1 MKTKIALIAA
11 GFAAFAAVPAS
22 AQSLTYNLNAQVAPS
37 CGVYNSGG
45 ATVAVDFGQLAT
57 VATSSTV
64 DVAAGEAT
72 YRCNSVNGFTRT
84 ITSQNNGYLTL
95 GGQPTTDNARRIRFN
110 MAHTGDAGLSFAA
123 QQLTSPVAT
132 TFGGSTAFLA
142 GETGAVS
149 FQAFGVQGAAGGNG
163 APGTTVYAGN
173 YRDTVT
179 ITVTAL

>member
-1 MKTKIALIAA
+1 MKKIALLAAGIAA
-11 GFAAFAAVPAS
+11 VAAVPAS

-45 ATVAVDFGQLAT
+45 STIPVEFGELAAVPAST
-57 VATSSTV
+57 TV

-72 YRCNSVNGFTRT
+72 YRCNSATGFTRT
-84 ITSQNNGYLTL
+84 ITSQNNGFLTL
-95 GGQPTTDNARRIRFN
+95 GGQPTNDNARRIRFN
-110 MAHTGDAGLSFAA
+110 MAHTGNSGLSFTA
-123 QQLTSPVAT
+123 QQLSAPVSS

-142 GETGAVS
+142 GETGNVS

-179 ITVTAL
+179 ITVTAI

>member
-1 MKTKIALIAA
+1 MKKIALIAA
-11 GFAAFAAVPAS
+11 GVAALAAVPAS

-37 CGVYNSGG
+37 CGVYNASGS
-45 ATVAVDFGQLAT
+45 TIPVDFGQLAA

-72 YRCNSVNGFTRT
+72 YRCNSANGFSRT
-84 ITSQNNGYLTL
+84 ITSANNGFLTL
-95 GGQPTTDNARRIRFN
+95 DGQPTTEAARRIRFN
-110 MAHTGDAGLSFAA
+110 MAHTGASGLSFSA
-123 QQLTSPVAT
+123 QQLTSPLSN
-132 TFGGSTAFLA
+132 TFAGSTAFLA
-142 GETGAVS
+142 GETGNVS

-179 ITVTAL
+179 ITVTAN

>member
-1 MKTKIALIAA
+1 MKKIAILAAGIAA
-11 GFAAFAAVPAS
+11 IAAVPAS
-22 AQSLTYNLNAQVAPS
+22 AQSLTYNLNAQVAPT

-45 ATVAVDFGQLAT
+45 STIPVEFGELAAVAS
-57 VATSSTV
+57 SSTV

-72 YRCNSVNGFTRT
+72 YRCNSANGFTRT
-84 ITSQNNGYLTL
+84 ITSTNNGYLTL
-95 GGQPTTDNARRIRFN
+95 DGTATTDDARRIRFN
-110 MAHTGDAGLSFAA
+110 MAHTGASGLSFAA
-123 QQLTSPVAT
+123 QQLTAPVSSTVA
-132 TFGGSTAFLA
+132 GSTALLA

-179 ITVTAL
+179 VTVTAI

>member
-1 MKTKIALIAA
+1 MKKIALLAA
-11 GFAAFAAVPAS
+11 GIVAVAAVPAS
-22 AQSLTYNLNAQVAPS
+22 AQSLTYNLNAQVAPT

-45 ATVAVDFGQLAT
+45 STIPVEFGELAS
-57 VATSSTV
+57 VPSSSTV

-95 GGQPTTDNARRIRFN
+95 GGTATTDDARRIRFN
-110 MAHTGDAGLSFAA
+110 MAHSGNLGLSFSA
-123 QQLTSPVAT
+123 QQLTSPVSS

-142 GETGAVS
+142 GETGNVS

-179 ITVTAL
+179 ITVTAI

>member
-1 MKTKIALIAA
+1 MKKIALLAA
-11 GFAAFAAVPAS
+11 GIAAFAAVPAS

-37 CGVYNSGG
+37 CGVYNSSGS
-45 ATVAVDFGQLAT
+45 TIPVEFGELAT

-64 DVAAGEAT
+64 DIAAGEAT
-72 YRCNSVNGFTRT
+72 YRCNSATGFTRT
-84 ITSQNNGYLTL
+84 ITSQNNGFLTL
-95 GGQPTTDNARRIRFN
+95 NGTTTTDDARRIRFN
-110 MAHTGDAGLSFAA
+110 MAHTGTSGLSFSA
-123 QQLTSPVAT
+123 QQLSVPVSG

-142 GETGAVS
+142 GVTGNVS

-179 ITVTAL
+179 ITVTAI

>member
-1 MKTKIALIAA
+1 MKKIALLVAGLAA
-11 GFAAFAAVPAS
+11 VAAVPAS
-22 AQSLTYNLNAQVAPS
+22 AQSLTYNLNAEVAPT
-37 CGVYNSGG
+37 CGVYNSSGS
-45 ATVAVDFGQLAT
+45 TIPVDFGELAT
-57 VATSSTV
+57 VAASTTV

-95 GGQPTTDNARRIRFN
+95 GGQPTNDDARRIRFN
-110 MAHTGDAGLSFAA
+110 MAHTGNSGLAFSA
-123 QQLTSPVAT
+123 QQLTSPVAG
-132 TFGGSTAFLA
+132 TFAGSTAFLA
-142 GETGAVS
+142 GETGDVS

-179 ITVTAL
+179 ITVTAI

>member
-1 MKTKIALIAA
+1 MKKIALIAA
-11 GFAAFAAVPAS
+11 GIAAFAAVPAS

-37 CGVYNSGG
+37 CGVYNSSGS
-45 ATVAVDFGQLAT
+45 TIPVEFGELAT

-84 ITSQNNGYLTL
+84 ITSQNNGFLTL
-95 GGQPTTDNARRIRFN
+95 NGTTTTDNARRIRFN
-110 MAHTGDAGLSFAA
+110 MAHTGNSGLAFSA
-123 QQLTSPVAT
+123 QQLTSPVSG

-142 GETGAVS
+142 GETGNVS
-149 FQAFGVQGAAGGNG
+149 FQAFGVQGALGGNG
-163 APGTTVYAGN
+163 SPGTTVYAGN

-179 ITVTAL
+179 ITVTAI